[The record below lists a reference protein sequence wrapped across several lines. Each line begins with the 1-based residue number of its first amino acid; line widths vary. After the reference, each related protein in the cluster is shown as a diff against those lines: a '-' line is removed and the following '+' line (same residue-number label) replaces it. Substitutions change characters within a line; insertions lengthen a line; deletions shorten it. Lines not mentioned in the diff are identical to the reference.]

1 VVGGKGVRVKTQYE
15 KISVLVVHDVLLED
29 PWREEIGT
37 GGAQVETRNDD
48 VTDRPHLLTSSKAP
62 SRFST
67 SSNVRCLANVVCS
80 SLTLNFH

>member
-1 VVGGKGVRVKTQYE
+1 VRVKTQYE

-48 VTDRPHLLTSSKAP
+48 VTDRTCSLLLRLLHAFQHLPTCAALQTSFVL
-62 SRFST
+62 R
-67 SSNVRCLANVVCS
+67 L
-80 SLTLNFH
+80 L